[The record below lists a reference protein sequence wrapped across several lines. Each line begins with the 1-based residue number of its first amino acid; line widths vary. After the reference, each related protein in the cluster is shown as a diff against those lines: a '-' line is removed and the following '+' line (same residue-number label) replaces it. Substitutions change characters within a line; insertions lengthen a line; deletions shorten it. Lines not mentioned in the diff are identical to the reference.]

1 MADAPILSLALVD
14 DDAETLGSLD
24 MPPAEPVNVLALD
37 PSYAALADGLI
48 SLSLIDDEPLP
59 QRIAG

>member
-1 MADAPILSLALVD
+1 MSDAPILSLALVD
-14 DDAETLGSLD
+14 DDADGTLD
-24 MPPAEPVNVLALD
+24 ATTAEPINILALD
-37 PSYAALADGLI
+37 PSYFGLSDGLI